1 VWFGACIPMGM
12 TKIDGMLFVL
22 LARAGSVSARIV

>member
-1 VWFGACIPMGM
+1 MGM